1 LKLHNPAANRARKI
15 ETRTPITHS
24 IPDIVGIIQEAALC
38 TPAVYAIL
46 GMIEAVDLGPNG
58 DDEH

>member
-1 LKLHNPAANRARKI
+1 M
-15 ETRTPITHS
+15 
-24 IPDIVGIIQEAALC
+24 QEVALC

-46 GMIEAVDLGPNG
+46 GMIEAVDLGPDE